1 LGELHYQGATPLEE
15 DEGLTMPN
23 YDPKDTFFLQLVHV
37 ALKIRGDLI
46 GMDSHV
52 GLSVSEDDAI
62 NCVPDSLFTFLN
74 LVYGGQDILNQDGN
88 PEDSKS
94 TKQTKILSVCQD
106 IVYGVSEG
114 RKWTPKHIG
123 LSCTLHQMTRSK
135 QLVNLF
141 HSAGHTLNYHDVLKI
156 DTGLA
161 EKSLESLDVNT
172 GCFVPHNLKDKV
184 FTHFTADNIAMPAIS
199 CIIIFSSIKG

>member
-1 LGELHYQGATPLEE
+1 
-15 DEGLTMPN
+15 
-23 YDPKDTFFLQLVHV
+23 
-37 ALKIRGDLI
+37 
-46 GMDSHV
+46 
-52 GLSVSEDDAI
+52 
-62 NCVPDSLFTFLN
+62 
-74 LVYGGQDILNQDGN
+74 
-88 PEDSKS
+88 
-94 TKQTKILSVCQD
+94 
-106 IVYGVSEG
+106 VYGVSEG